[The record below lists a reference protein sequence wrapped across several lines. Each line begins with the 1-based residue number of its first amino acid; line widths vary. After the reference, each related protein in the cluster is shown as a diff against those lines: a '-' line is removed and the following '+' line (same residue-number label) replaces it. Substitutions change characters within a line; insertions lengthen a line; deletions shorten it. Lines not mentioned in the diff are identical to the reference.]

1 MSSVSSSAS
10 SPDALGPEG
19 DALYLISSPVPEF
32 SGRQSWVPPY
42 TIQTPRRQERMPRRT
57 PKQQTSQ
64 TMRFNDIILP
74 ASPHMRQRSMS
85 PTKMQSEG
93 NLSPWR
99 IRVTVEAEHEDDEHT
114 QDGPRKKL
122 KPSTITTKVP
132 LKDEESNSPSAKKRR
147 GRPRK
152 SDVREKSLSPIKGS
166 PGRTPKQQPPDS
178 VKRPRGRPRKSMQ
191 TEPVAQSIEAVESPV
206 RNNMQSTTLD
216 GVIDRESPEP
226 FMTADMG
233 TPSNASSEP
242 DPFLDMAGSG
252 AFEEQSPRP
261 NSRRFSPPVVFDL
274 PDSQNAKPTPAAMSA
289 QQATPQASVSPIR
302 FHTGTTPV
310 NTLHAGH
317 TPRKLRRSYPTPTS
331 SSLVDGTGEPSTTAE
346 QHNGTKSITDPTDV
360 HHEYDTIMESED
372 FSMVSLDTLPSAK
385 QAGLSSILSSS
396 KSSLKPFSEKQNAVS
411 TENTN
416 GRTTK
421 SPQVITSHVP
431 GPSTTPH
438 SKPVGLQ
445 NGHESDD
452 QVVPVAVD
460 TVAMNASV
468 PEPFVR
474 PAVEKSKK
482 KFLSLARTVR
492 LGLSLHDTLIHQ
504 NLDAEDSDEEEEDIA
519 SAADRLKHIFG
530 DLDMESQ
537 RHLQAGLRFGELVAR
552 GTMRSRR
559 LRRQEE
565 RELEA
570 RERET
575 SEEEEP
581 VELPQQADTFSDEDS
596 PEEEDLPEEEMSRT
610 QRMEAQW
617 QRERELV
624 SRQIDMAGSDNVI
637 VLDSDDVSVQNG
649 AEERVYEEDE
659 ANEEKSE
666 EDDDYG
672 DVWQEEA
679 RNHDSS
685 SNRHSTFASSMD
697 EKRPSTTNHRQGS
710 SYRNISQRYYWNPDK
725 GEIPPLGRSRTAQLR
740 DEEVD
745 LSLLLKPRDTP
756 KSRQY
761 YGMSPRTASS
771 QRLQSDRSSR
781 YGGPSRDASS
791 PVERSS
797 LGNGRANDELEDIQD
812 DVEEDNEMLD
822 DDLIEEQEED
832 EEQEQGEDEQEHDQD
847 DDRDRDNVYIPEE
860 REATDEHTP
869 FDPSITTPEQTMPG
883 PKQSWFR
890 RITNNFTPG
899 WWTTSKEVPLDE
911 SQSPPFPMNEQ
922 TPSLKRSR
930 AARDAEEARE
940 IEQVTPAI
948 STIQSRIKKHRL
960 SSLPSPRVLATSGYF
975 TDAHYVALKRLYWE
989 AKRYPERFP
998 YHPTAHRDEML
1009 GDSLWTSDGEHGLPI
1024 AKIQFGILDR
1034 FVSELISADIRNGGR
1049 GQIGWTED
1057 DLHKRLFSIIVGE
1070 EIRRERMEQRLLNEM
1085 R

>member
-1 MSSVSSSAS
+1 
-10 SPDALGPEG
+10 
-19 DALYLISSPVPEF
+19 
-32 SGRQSWVPPY
+32 
-42 TIQTPRRQERMPRRT
+42 
-57 PKQQTSQ
+57 
-64 TMRFNDIILP
+64 MRFNDILLP
-74 ASPHMRQRSMS
+74 TSPHMRQRSMS

-99 IRVTVEAEHEDDEHT
+99 IRVTVEAEHEDDENN

-132 LKDEESNSPSAKKRR
+132 LKDEESNPPSAKKQR

-191 TEPVAQSIEAVESPV
+191 SERVAQSIEAVESPV
-206 RNNMQSTTLD
+206 KNNMKSATLD
-216 GVIDRESPEP
+216 GVIDRESPAP

-233 TPSNASSEP
+233 PLSDASSEP

-252 AFEEQSPRP
+252 AFEEQPPRP
-261 NSRRFSPPVVFDL
+261 NSHRFSPPVDLDL
-274 PDSQNAKPTPAAMSA
+274 PDFQSAKSAQLDMSA

-302 FHTGTTPV
+302 GHTGTTPQ

-317 TPRKLRRSYPTPTS
+317 TPRKVRRSYPTPTS
-331 SSLVDGTGEPSTTAE
+331 SSLVDGNTEPSTTMQQSNAT
-346 QHNGTKSITDPTDV
+346 HLIVDPTDV

-385 QAGLSSILSSS
+385 QAGLSSIISSS
-396 KSSLKPFSEKQNAVS
+396 QGSRKPFAEKQNGVS

-416 GRTTK
+416 RRRTK
-421 SPQVITSHVP
+421 SPLTISSQVLRS
-431 GPSTTPH
+431 SSTPH
-438 SKPVGLQ
+438 SKPAGLP

-452 QVVPVAVD
+452 QVVPVGID
-460 TVAMNASV
+460 TVALNVSV
-468 PEPFVR
+468 QEPSIQPV
-474 PAVEKSKK
+474 VKK
-482 KFLSLARTVR
+482 ARKNFLSLARTVR

-504 NLDAEDSDEEEEDIA
+504 QSLDAEDSEEEEEDIG

-530 DLDMESQ
+530 DLDMESR

-559 LRRQEE
+559 LQRQRE
-565 RELEA
+565 RQMNEA
-570 RERET
+570 RERES
-575 SEEEEP
+575 SEEERIKS
-581 VELPQQADTFSDEDS
+581 PQQADASSDDLL
-596 PEEEDLPEEEMSRT
+596 EEEELPEEEEMSRT
-610 QRMEAQW
+610 QRIEAEW

-637 VLDSDDVSVQNG
+637 VLDSDDVSVGNRV
-649 AEERVYEEDE
+649 EEQVYEESE
-659 ANEEKSE
+659 VSEEEESE
-666 EDDDYG
+666 EDEDYG

-697 EKRPSTTNHRQGS
+697 EKRASTTKHRPES
-710 SYRNISQRYYWNPDK
+710 SYENTTQRYDWDPDN

-740 DEEVD
+740 EEEVD

-761 YGMSPRTASS
+761 YGNGSRTVSS
-771 QRLQSDRSSR
+771 QRLRSDRSSR
-781 YGGPSRDASS
+781 YSGNSRDASS
-791 PVERSS
+791 PIKRSS
-797 LGNGRANDELEDIQD
+797 LGTSRVNDEPEDIQD
-812 DVEEDNEMLD
+812 DIEKDNDMLD
-822 DDLIEEQEED
+822 DDDLMEEQEEVGQQQD
-832 EEQEQGEDEQEHDQD
+832 EEQEQGEDEDGEQENDQD
-847 DDRDRDNVYIPEE
+847 DDRDHDDVYGPEE
-860 REATDEHTP
+860 TEAMDEHT
-869 FDPSITTPEQTMPG
+869 FDLSITTPDQTIPG

-899 WWTTSKEVPLDE
+899 WWTGSKEVPLDE
-911 SQSPPFPMNEQ
+911 SQSPPFPIDER

-930 AARDAEEARE
+930 ATRDAEEARE
-940 IEQVTPAI
+940 MAQVTPAI

-960 SSLPSPRVLATSGYF
+960 SSFSSPKALATSGYF

-998 YHPTAHRDEML
+998 YHQTSHRDEML

-1057 DLHKRLFSIIVGE
+1057 DLHKRLFSIIVGD
-1070 EIRRERMEQRLLNEM
+1070 EIRRERRQQRLLNEM

>member
-1 MSSVSSSAS
+1 M
-10 SPDALGPEG
+10 
-19 DALYLISSPVPEF
+19 
-32 SGRQSWVPPY
+32 
-42 TIQTPRRQERMPRRT
+42 
-57 PKQQTSQ
+57 
-64 TMRFNDIILP
+64 
-74 ASPHMRQRSMS
+74 
-85 PTKMQSEG
+85 
-93 NLSPWR
+93 
-99 IRVTVEAEHEDDEHT
+99 TVEAEHEDDENT

-132 LKDEESNSPSAKKRR
+132 LKDEESNPPSAKKRR

-152 SDVREKSLSPIKGS
+152 SDVRENSLSPIKGS

-191 TEPVAQSIEAVESPV
+191 SETVAQSIEALGSPV
-206 RNNMQSTTLD
+206 RNNMKSATLD
-216 GVIDRESPEP
+216 GVIDRESPAP

-233 TPSNASSEP
+233 PPSDASSEP

-252 AFEEQSPRP
+252 AFEEQSPHP
-261 NSRRFSPPVVFDL
+261 ISHRFSPPVVFDL
-274 PDSQNAKPTPAAMSA
+274 PGPQNAKPAQAAVSA

-302 FHTGTTPV
+302 GPRGTTPQ
-310 NTLHAGH
+310 NTLYAGH
-317 TPRKLRRSYPTPTS
+317 TPRKLRKSYPTPTS
-331 SSLVDGTGEPSTTAE
+331 SSLVDGNGDQSTTA
-346 QHNGTKSITDPTDV
+346 QQSNNIQSIADPTDV

-396 KSSLKPFSEKQNAVS
+396 KGNLKPLAEKQNAIF
-411 TENTN
+411 TENTKT
-416 GRTTK
+416 RTAK
-421 SPQVITSHVP
+421 SPQTINSHVP
-431 GPSTTPH
+431 GLSTTPL
-438 SKPVGLQ
+438 SKSVGLQ

-460 TVAMNASV
+460 TVVMNASV
-468 PEPFVR
+468 SKPPIR
-474 PAVEKSKK
+474 PAVESVRKR
-482 KFLSLARTVR
+482 FLSLARIVR
-492 LGLSLHDTLIHQ
+492 LGLSLHDTLIRQQ
-504 NLDAEDSDEEEEDIA
+504 NPDTEDSDDEEEEIA
-519 SAADRLKHIFG
+519 DAAEKLEHIFS
-530 DLDMESQ
+530 DFDTVSQ

-559 LRRQEE
+559 LRRREE
-565 RELEA
+565 RELYEA
-570 RERET
+570 RERED

-581 VELPQQADTFSDEDS
+581 IKSPQQADTFSDEDL
-596 PEEEDLPEEEMSRT
+596 PAEEQMSRT
-610 QRMEAQW
+610 QQIEAEW

-637 VLDSDDVSVQNG
+637 VLDSDDDVSNQI
-649 AEERVYEEDE
+649 EDE
-659 ANEEKSE
+659 QEQVHDEDQRIEEESE
-666 EDDDYG
+666 DEDYG

-685 SNRHSTFASSMD
+685 SNRHSTFASSLD
-697 EKRPSTTNHRQGS
+697 EKRAPTTDFRQGS
-710 SYRNISQRYYWNPDK
+710 SHRKINQHYDWDIDN

-740 DEEVD
+740 EEQVD

-761 YGMSPRTASS
+761 YGNSPGTALS
-771 QRLQSDRSSR
+771 QRIQSDRSSR
-781 YGGPSRDASS
+781 YGGTSRDVSS
-791 PVERSS
+791 PIKPSS
-797 LGNGRANDELEDIQD
+797 LGASRVNDEHEDIQD
-812 DVEEDNEMLD
+812 DIEGDNEMLD
-822 DDLIEEQEED
+822 EDDLIEEQEFGEQGDEED
-832 EEQEQGEDEQEHDQD
+832 EEQEQDHGGD
-847 DDRDRDNVYIPEE
+847 DVYIVEE
-860 REATDEHTP
+860 REATDEHSS
-869 FDPSITTPEQTMPG
+869 FDPSITTPEQVMSG

-911 SQSPPFPMNEQ
+911 SQSPPFPTNEQ

-930 AARDAEEARE
+930 ASREAEETRE
-940 IEQVTPAI
+940 MEHITPAI

-960 SSLPSPRVLATSGYF
+960 SSFSSPKVLGTSGYF
-975 TDAHYVALKRLYWE
+975 TDAHYAALKRLYWE

-998 YHPTAHRDEML
+998 YHSTAHRDEML

-1034 FVSELISADIRNGGR
+1034 FVSELISTDIRNGGR

-1057 DLHKRLFSIIVGE
+1057 DLLKRLFSIIVGE
-1070 EIRRERMEQRLLNEM
+1070 EIRRERREQRLLSEM

>member
-1 MSSVSSSAS
+1 M
-10 SPDALGPEG
+10 
-19 DALYLISSPVPEF
+19 
-32 SGRQSWVPPY
+32 
-42 TIQTPRRQERMPRRT
+42 
-57 PKQQTSQ
+57 
-64 TMRFNDIILP
+64 
-74 ASPHMRQRSMS
+74 
-85 PTKMQSEG
+85 
-93 NLSPWR
+93 
-99 IRVTVEAEHEDDEHT
+99 TVEAEHEDDEHT

-132 LKDEESNSPSAKKRR
+132 LKDEESNPPSAKKRR

-178 VKRPRGRPRKSMQ
+178 VKRPRGRPRKSLQ
-191 TEPVAQSIEAVESPV
+191 SEPVAQSIEAVENPV
-206 RNNMQSTTLD
+206 RNNMQSPTLD
-216 GVIDRESPEP
+216 EVIDRESPVP
-226 FMTADMG
+226 FMTADIG
-233 TPSNASSEP
+233 PPSDASSEP

-261 NSRRFSPPVVFDL
+261 TSHRFSPPVLFDL
-274 PDSQNAKPTPAAMSA
+274 PDSQGAKPAQLAMSA
-289 QQATPQASVSPIR
+289 QQATPQASASPPR
-302 FHTGTTPV
+302 FHTGTTPQ

-317 TPRKLRRSYPTPTS
+317 TPRKPRRSYPTPTS
-331 SSLVDGTGEPSTTAE
+331 SSLVDGNGELSTTA
-346 QHNGTKSITDPTDV
+346 QQSNGAHSIADPTDV

-396 KSSLKPFSEKQNAVS
+396 KRSLNPLSEKKNEAF

-416 GRTTK
+416 RRATK
-421 SPQVITSHVP
+421 SPQTISSHVP
-431 GPSTTPH
+431 GPSTTPY

-460 TVAMNASV
+460 TVAINATVS
-468 PEPFVR
+468 EPTIR
-474 PAVEKSKK
+474 PAVEQPKK
-482 KFLSLARTVR
+482 RFLSLARTVR
-492 LGLSLHDTLIHQ
+492 LGLSLHDTLIRQHS
-504 NLDAEDSDEEEEDIA
+504 LDAEDSDEDEEDIA

-552 GTMRSRR
+552 GTKRSRR
-559 LRRQEE
+559 LQRRQE
-565 RELEA
+565 RGLDEA
-570 RERET
+570 RERES

-581 VELPQQADTFSDEDS
+581 IESPQQADTFSDEES
-596 PEEEDLPEEEMSRT
+596 PEEEDLPEEEEMSRT
-610 QRMEAQW
+610 QRMEAEW

-649 AEERVYEEDE
+649 AEEQIYEKDEVNEEEESEEDE
-659 ANEEKSE
+659 
-666 EDDDYG
+666 DYG

-685 SNRHSTFASSMD
+685 FNRHSTFASSID
-697 EKRPSTTNHRQGS
+697 EKRAPTTNHRQGS
-710 SYRNISQRYYWNPDK
+710 SYRNISQRYEWNPDN

-740 DEEVD
+740 EEEVD

-761 YGMSPRTASS
+761 YGNSPRTVSS
-771 QRLQSDRSSR
+771 QRRQSDRSSR

-791 PVERSS
+791 PIKRSS
-797 LGNGRANDELEDIQD
+797 LGTSRVNDEPDDIQD
-812 DVEEDNEMLD
+812 DIERDNETLD
-822 DDLIEEQEED
+822 DDLIEEQEDD
-832 EEQEQGEDEQEHDQD
+832 EGQEQGEDEQEHDQD
-847 DDRDRDNVYIPEE
+847 DDRDREDVYIPEE
-860 REATDEHTP
+860 RQATDEHT
-869 FDPSITTPEQTMPG
+869 FDPSVTTPEHATE
-883 PKQSWFR
+883 PKPSWFR

-911 SQSPPFPMNEQ
+911 SQSPPFPINEQ

-940 IEQVTPAI
+940 MEQITPAI

-960 SSLPSPRVLATSGYF
+960 SSLPSPKVLATSGYF

-989 AKRYPERFP
+989 AKQYPERFP
-998 YHPTAHRDEML
+998 YHPTTHRDEML

-1070 EIRRERMEQRLLNEM
+1070 EIRRERREQQLLNEM